1 MEADE
6 LEIRQVVATWMTA
19 TKAGDIETVSTLM
32 GDDVVVLPGE
42 RSRR

>member
-6 LEIRQVVATWMTA
+6 LEIRQVVATSMNA
-19 TKAGDIETVSTLM
+19 TKAGDIETVPTLM
-32 GDDVVVLPGE
+32 ADDVVFLPGE

>member
-1 MEADE
+1 MDTDE
-6 LEIRQVVATWMTA
+6 LEIRKVVATGMTA

-32 GDDVVVLPGE
+32 ADDVVFLPGE